1 MNSSLT
7 RRHFL
12 AASALLPLGL
22 ATTASLVS
30 SGPLSAAE
38 PAKRPGGPR
47 LKTGLNAYC
56 FDPLLRENLK
66 DPTKGL
72 SLFDVL
78 TFCAEQNVDAIDPTG
93 YYFPGY
99 PEVPRDKFL
108 NDFKRRAFELGVEIS
123 GTGIKNDFAS
133 PNATARAAD
142 VARAKQWI
150 EAAARLGAPVLRV
163 FAGPVPPA
171 PHTWDEAAKWMADAL
186 QQCVA
191 HGEKYGVIVGL
202 QNHGDMLR
210 TADECLKVLG
220 MVKSPWIGLILDTG
234 NFLTPDPYA
243 DIARVIPVT
252 VNWQIK
258 EVLQNRKGPPTDL
271 KKLVGIIRAGGYR
284 GYIPIETL
292 ARPGQPYDPRA
303 RATELLAGVRAA
315 LAQS

>member
-1 MNSSLT
+1 MNSMPT
-7 RRHFL
+7 RRSIL
-12 AASALLPLGL
+12 KSAALLPL
-22 ATTASLVS
+22 ATVAGISPRTATASVT
-30 SGPLSAAE
+30 GPTDL
-38 PAKRPGGPR
+38 PAGSH
-47 LKTGLNAYC
+47 LKMSINAYC

-66 DPTKGL
+66 DPTTGM

-78 TFCAEQNVDAIDPTG
+78 DYCAEQNVDAIDPTG

-108 NDFKRRAFELGVEIS
+108 NEFKRRAFGLGLEIS

-133 PNATARAAD
+133 PNTTARAAD
-142 VARAKQWI
+142 IVRAKQWI

-163 FAGPVPPA
+163 FAGPVPPK
-171 PHTWDEAAKWMADAL
+171 PHSWDDGAKWMADAL
-186 QQCVA
+186 NQCVE

-202 QNHGDMLR
+202 QNHGDMLQ
-210 TADECLKVLG
+210 TADECIKVLD

-234 NFLTPDPYA
+234 NFLTDDPYV

-258 EVLQNRKGPPTDL
+258 ELTQNNMGPKTNMP
-271 KKLVGIIRAGGYR
+271 KLVRIIRDGGYR

-292 ARPGQPYDPRA
+292 KQKGQDYDPRA
-303 RATELLAGVRAA
+303 RATELLNDLRRA
-315 LAQS
+315 LA

>member
-1 MNSSLT
+1 MKSPVT
-7 RRHFL
+7 RRQFL
-12 AASALLPLGL
+12 ATSALLPLGL
-22 ATTASLVS
+22 ASAAS
-30 SGPLSAAE
+30 LSAAA

-47 LKTGLNAYC
+47 LKIGLNAYC

-66 DPTKGL
+66 DSAKGM

-78 TFCAEQNVDAIDPTG
+78 GYCAAENVDAIDPTG

-108 NDFKRRAFELGVEIS
+108 NEFKRRAFNLGLDIS

-133 PNATARAAD
+133 PNAAARAAD
-142 VARAKQWI
+142 VERAKQWI
-150 EAAARLGAPVLRV
+150 EAAARMGSPVLRV
-163 FAGPVPPA
+163 FAGPVPPK
-171 PHTWDEAAKWMADAL
+171 PHTWDDGAKWMADAL
-186 QQCVA
+186 HQCVE
-191 HGEKYGVIVGL
+191 HGEKFGVIVGL
-202 QNHGDMLR
+202 QNHGDMLQ

-234 NFLTPDPYA
+234 NFLTPDPYV

-258 EVLQNRKGPPTDL
+258 ELLLSLKGPKIDL
-271 KKLVGIIRAGGYR
+271 PKLVRIIRAGGYR

-292 ARPGQPYDPRA
+292 SIRGVPYDPRA
-303 RATELLAGVRAA
+303 RSSELLADLRAA
-315 LAQS
+315 LAQNA